1 MSESSAS
8 SLNESSTPYAA
19 TDLEFPDF
27 SGHLPHRSNVP
38 LDQWLAHGRSNLPR
52 LRHGRSNLPR
62 LRQRPGYR
70 EARLQDGIAVEFVL

>member
-8 SLNESSTPYAA
+8 SLNESSTSYAA

-52 LRHGRSNLPR
+52 LR
-62 LRQRPGYR
+62 QRPGYR